1 MLINPFHSTILF
13 LYPLK
18 TLENQMFPR
27 GIERDSTMKWIK
39 IEKWHSLSLS
49 RGIELTSTRCL
60 K

>member
-1 MLINPFHSTILF
+1 MSINPFHSSILF

-18 TLENQMFPR
+18 TLENQMFSG
-27 GIERDSTMKWIK
+27 GIERDSSMKWIK

-49 RGIELTSTRCL
+49 GGIELTSTRRL